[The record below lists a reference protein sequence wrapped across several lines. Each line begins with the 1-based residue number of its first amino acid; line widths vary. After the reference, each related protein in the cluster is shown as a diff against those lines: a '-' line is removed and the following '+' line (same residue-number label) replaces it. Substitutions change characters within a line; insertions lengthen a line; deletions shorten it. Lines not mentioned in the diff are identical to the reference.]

1 MLWLPVIFL
10 LGAMLAPL
18 GELSYSAATTVISVD
33 PLMFFA
39 EPGEQFTVDVIIVGG
54 VDVFAW
60 QLNMSY
66 DTSVLRFINGTLPP
80 DHFLLGRPDGT
91 SQLFMYELGD
101 SVLMSCTIIGEY
113 LGIHGSGTLV
123 TLEFEVLARGE
134 SVLKFDDTPGE
145 TLLLDNLLVETNPG
159 PDLRTDDGY
168 FSNLDLPP
176 VADFTHSPTVP
187 DANVTVTFDATLSND
202 PDGAIVRY
210 EWDFGDGTYAN
221 VTSATTTHVFTQTQI
236 YTVTL
241 VVFDNASVTQE
252 MQDAF
257 NTTTVPRVWYEL
269 YSSFSREIALGIDHD
284 IAITGVDASPRT
296 VTTGDPVTLSVIV
309 ENQGQETETFSLTV
323 YYDDSTAATTTVEN
337 LASGETKTVQLTW
350 DTTDVPLDSYII
362 RAEAIL
368 EGDQD
373 PGDNIFQ
380 DGTVRVQQPEAP
392 FPIEYAAIGAV
403 VIVVIIIAIYF
414 LFIRKRG
421 TPAT

>member
-1 MLWLPVIFL
+1 M
-10 LGAMLAPL
+10 
-18 GELSYSAATTVISVD
+18 
-33 PLMFFA
+33 
-39 EPGEQFTVDVIIVGG
+39 
-54 VDVFAW
+54 
-60 QLNMSY
+60 
-66 DTSVLRFINGTLPP
+66 
-80 DHFLLGRPDGT
+80 
-91 SQLFMYELGD
+91 
-101 SVLMSCTIIGEY
+101 
-113 LGIHGSGTLV
+113 
-123 TLEFEVLARGE
+123 
-134 SVLKFDDTPGE
+134 
-145 TLLLDNLLVETNPG
+145 
-159 PDLRTDDGY
+159 
-168 FSNLDLPP
+168 
-176 VADFTHSPTVP
+176 ADFTHSPTVP

-350 DTTDVPLDSYII
+350 DTTDVALDSYII